1 MKERGPR
8 VRSPFHILFLFLF
21 GFALVSRRA
30 EAGSCDELVR
40 SAKAHETAGETD
52 VALRVYND
60 AVRLDPTCTNAWL
73 GLGNL
78 RAKTGDAAEAER
90 VFDAAL
96 SHVPALSDAIAGRAR
111 SRWRLGRGP
120 EAEEDMR
127 QYVERSAPND
137 PRAALAGLVELAS
150 WYAAMNRPPAQLA
163 CWRRVAALA
172 HGVDDA
178 LETRAKTTVRAL
190 SLVVGPADP
199 VTHPP
204 RKDLLRSVAALRN

>member
-1 MKERGPR
+1 M
-8 VRSPFHILFLFLF
+8 RSRT
-21 GFALVSRRA
+21 RRA
-30 EAGSCDELVR
+30 FEFLLALMLVVLARRASASSCDELVR
-40 SAKAHETAGETD
+40 SAKAHETAGEND

-60 AVRLDPTCTNAWL
+60 AVRLDPTCAAAWL

-78 RAKTGDAAEAER
+78 RARTGDVAEAER
-90 VFDAAL
+90 VFDTAL
-96 SHVPALSDAIAGRAR
+96 THVPSLQEAVAGRAR
-111 SRWRLGRGP
+111 SRWRLGRGS

-127 QYVERSAPND
+127 QFVERSAPND
-137 PRAALAGLVELAS
+137 PHAALAGLVELAG

-163 CWRRVAALA
+163 CWRRIASLA

-190 SLVVGPADP
+190 SIVVGDADP

-204 RKDLLRSVAALRN
+204 RRDLLRSVAALRS

>member
-1 MKERGPR
+1 ML
-8 VRSPFHILFLFLF
+8 VV
-21 GFALVSRRA
+21 FARRA
-30 EAGSCDELVR
+30 SASSSCDELVR
-40 SAKAHETAGETD
+40 SAKAHETAGEND

-60 AVRLDPTCTNAWL
+60 AVRLDPTCGAAWL

-96 SHVPALSDAIAGRAR
+96 THVPSLPEAIAGRAR
-111 SRWRLGRGP
+111 SRWRLGRGS

-127 QYVERSAPND
+127 QFIERSAPND
-137 PRAALAGLVELAS
+137 PHAALAGLVELAG

-163 CWRRVAALA
+163 CWRRIAALA
-172 HGVDDA
+172 QGVDDA

-190 SLVVGPADP
+190 AIVVGEADP

-204 RKDLLRSVAALRN
+204 RRDLLRSVAALRN

>member
-1 MKERGPR
+1 M
-8 VRSPFHILFLFLF
+8 
-21 GFALVSRRA
+21 LVVIARRA
-30 EAGSCDELVR
+30 SASASSCDELVR
-40 SAKAHETAGETD
+40 SAKAHETAGEND

-60 AVRLDPTCTNAWL
+60 AVRLDATCAAAWL

-78 RAKTGDAAEAER
+78 RARTGDAAEAER

-96 SHVPALSDAIAGRAR
+96 AHVPSFPEAIAGRAR
-111 SRWRLGRGP
+111 SRWRLGRGS

-127 QYVERSAPND
+127 QFVDRSAPND
-137 PRAALAGLVELAS
+137 PHAALAGLVELAG

-163 CWRRVAALA
+163 CWRRISSLA

-178 LETRAKTTVRAL
+178 LEARAKTTVRAL
-190 SLVVGPADP
+190 SIVVGEADP

-204 RKDLLRSVAALRN
+204 RRDLLRSVAALRN